1 MGQTRV
7 IRTGL
12 NRPNLSPDSTNAL
25 SGANY
30 SDVYLIGSSTHKL
43 VFLNGE
49 ISLLSEAHDFSQ
61 RASAGLNILGSF
73 SVRMSLCHRKGPA
86 WMSSQY
92 PVSMSKM

>member
-1 MGQTRV
+1 MGQRNV

-12 NRPNLSPDSTNAL
+12 NHPNLLPDSTNTL

-30 SDVYLIGSSTHKL
+30 SVVYLINSSTCKL

-49 ISLLSEAHDFSQ
+49 IALLSKAHDFSQ
-61 RASAGLNILGSF
+61 RVSAGLNILGSF
-73 SVRMSLCHRKGPA
+73 SVRMSLCHMKGPA

-92 PVSMSKM
+92 PVSMSKT